1 MLKHFSSLAGALI
14 LVGSICFST
23 HAQRPAAAAEPAGE
37 ATTGAITGRVVND
50 RGEPMSGAS
59 VYVRALGSTNQNRTT
74 TADAD
79 GNFRFTGLEPALY
92 AISGYAPAYVGQPRS
107 PDASPDYY
115 RIGDSARLEMIKG
128 GVLTGTVI
136 NAAGEPIVGIRVRVL
151 RIHDAD
157 GRPTGRGSFAIGDRP
172 TDDRGIYRIY
182 GLLPGSYLVFAGG
195 SSTQQSS
202 QLNPFDTDVP
212 TYSPSSTRDSA
223 TEYNVRSG
231 EETTADIRYRNDP
244 GHIVSGTVKVPTQN
258 SAAVLLFTT
267 DETSM
272 PVANGFQMPGGRGFA
287 LTGVGDGEYNMY
299 AQAVPG
305 GVPSGPIVPDLL
317 VSEVKRIVV
326 KGADVTGI
334 ELTPRQLGVISG
346 VIVLEPAKAPECQG
360 KRKPLFAETI
370 VELQRNEKDAESM
383 ASFQRVAA
391 TPPSVDAKGA
401 FSIRNVIPARYRFNP
416 RFYARYWYLQSITS
430 GAPATNATRNA
441 AAATA
446 AKSDAAAN
454 WTTVKA
460 GEQLSNITVTLAAG
474 AASIRGK
481 IAVAEGA
488 TVPSGAAVYLFP
500 TERDKVEDVLR
511 YFVAAVAAD
520 GTFTLNNIPPGRY
533 WSLFQTSPAAD
544 IATMTKLR
552 LPESAEVRTKLRRTA
567 EAQKSD
573 VELKPCQTLNDYQLP
588 VK

>member
-1 MLKHFSSLAGALI
+1 MLKNFSSLAAALVV
-14 LVGSICFST
+14 LGSVCFST
-23 HAQRPAAAAEPAGE
+23 YAQQPAPAAEPASE
-37 ATTGAITGRVVND
+37 ATTGALTGRVVND
-50 RGEPMSGAS
+50 RGEPMAGAS
-59 VYVRALGSTNQNRTT
+59 VYARALGSMNQSRST
-74 TADAD
+74 TADAE

-92 AISGYAPAYVGQPRS
+92 AISSFAPAYVVPPRS
-107 PDASPDYY
+107 PDASIDYY
-115 RIGDSARLEMIKG
+115 RIGDSAKIEMIKG
-128 GVLTGTVI
+128 GVLTGVVT
-136 NAAGEPIVGIRVRVL
+136 NAAGEPIVGIRVRVV
-151 RIHDAD
+151 RIRDAD
-157 GRPTGRGSFAIGDRP
+157 GRPPRTAAFATGDRP

-244 GHIVSGTVKVPTQN
+244 GHTVSGTVKVVAQN
-258 SAAVLLFTT
+258 SAAVQLFTT
-267 DETSM
+267 DESPM
-272 PVANGFQMPGGRGFA
+272 PVANAFQMPGGRGFA
-287 LTGVGDGEYNMY
+287 MTGVGDGEYNMY
-299 AQAVPG
+299 AQAVPS
-305 GVPSGPIVPDLL
+305 GVQSGPIVPDLL

-346 VIVLEPAKAPECQG
+346 VVVLEPSKAPECQG

-370 VELQRNEKDAESM
+370 VEVQRNEKDSESM
-383 ASFQRVAA
+383 APFQRLAA
-391 TPPSVDAKGA
+391 TPSSVDAKGT
-401 FSIRNVIPARYRFNP
+401 FSMRNVVPARYRLNP
-416 RFYARYWYLQSITS
+416 RFYARYWYLQSITA
-430 GAPATNATRNA
+430 GVVAANATRNA
-441 AAATA
+441 AATA
-446 AKSDAAAN
+446 AKNDAAAN
-454 WTTVKA
+454 WITVKA
-460 GEQLSNITVTLAAG
+460 GEQASNINITLAAG

-481 IAVAEGA
+481 ILVAEGA

-500 TERDKVEDVLR
+500 AEREKVDDVLH

-520 GTFTLNNIPPGRY
+520 GAFTLNNLPPGRY
-533 WSLFQTSPAAD
+533 WSLLQTSPPAD
-544 IATMTKLR
+544 IATITKLR
-552 LPESAEVRTKLRRTA
+552 LPESAEARTKLRRTA